1 MWSKY
6 CMAAQGYTVEN
17 NVLYQDNKSAV
28 PLAKNGCMLAG
39 KARKHINN
47 KYFLIADEIAQDEL
61 TVQHRGTNS
70 MWADGNTKPLQGNGF
85 WLFRSVLMGNL
96 LDYDNNVEHRNT
108 HLLLLH
114 KAEVEGKT
122 PKQDSDVLKRAIGSS
137 EDQEL
142 KTGVKSK

>member
-1 MWSKY
+1 
-6 CMAAQGYTVEN
+6 MAAQGYTVEN

-85 WLFRSVLMGNL
+85 QLFRSVLMGDL
-96 LDYDNNVEHRNT
+96 PDYVDDTDRRNT
-108 HLLLLH
+108 QPLLLS
-114 KAEVEGKT
+114 KAEAEGVISR
-122 PKQDSDVLKRAIGSS
+122 QNIEVL
-137 EDQEL
+137 
-142 KTGVKSK
+142 